1 MSREVDERIVV
12 MDFDNSKFERGTNQC
27 VKDIEKLKKSLNF
40 DSAKSFEELDKAANK
55 VNFSGMHT
63 AFDLLTNKSAW
74 AFGIVIN
81 GMNNVINKA
90 EQMATNLIKAFTIDP
105 IAGGYQ
111 AYEDKLNST
120 YTIMAA
126 TGDSMDYV
134 SEKLR
139 ELNEYSDATIYS
151 FQDMTRNVGKFTNAG
166 ISLEDTV
173 QAIKGISNEAA
184 LAGAGAAEQSRAMY
198 NISQA
203 MSMGYMQLI
212 DWKSI
217 ENANMSILS
226 FKEELADV
234 ATEIGTIQKNEDGT
248 FETAEH
254 HFDTLQQL
262 FKDGLQDRWLTND
275 VMLETFKRFADAET
289 EIGAKA
295 YGAAKDI
302 KSFGQ
307 LINVLKEQ
315 VKTSWGNSFEIIF
328 GNVEQSVAYFK
339 KISEPLGDLLKT
351 IGDLRNA
358 GLRKIFDNGYSDLT
372 TELGKMNISAE
383 SFEETFHNILEEST
397 DPAAV
402 KFKEYMQSVEDEYDS
417 FATFIDQNGLPS
429 DLVNKTLHQLTDS
442 TAASTEAIDSMED
455 KLEYFQ
461 KVVDEV
467 WAGNYSNN
475 WDENN
480 RERERLLTEANYD
493 FVKVQDLVNKTVD
506 GHRLTLEDL
515 NEAQMEAIGFTN
527 EEIQAYKEF
536 NKQIDENNSSVNKM
550 VKAMENASNR
560 FVFMSTLADI
570 AKIIR
575 QSIESISVAWHEVMD
590 DEIGTFFGSIINLAY
605 ELIHPLVLDETAL
618 RNLIDTFKMVFTVLK
633 WIMHIA
639 NMPVKII
646 TSLAKSLGLIDASG
660 ILSITGALGRAVT
673 QLDYFLERLDPIGRL
688 IDFVVK
694 KIKDAFTGLIGLKD
708 EFKQFGYWVMAGFEN
723 GVNNKYLQ
731 VVDFVCGIFERIVK
745 KVHDILQIG
754 SPSKLTFQYGKWF
767 IEGFI
772 NGVKSMIKMVYTTIK
787 DVFSEIN
794 YITENYTVK
803 DVKKIAVRE
812 YKTLA
817 EKLQPVLE
825 PIERGFRLLGKFVDS
840 AMEVTSE
847 VLDKVVAWIKDL
859 DIGTTIAIGLMAGL
873 SYTLY
878 KSTRG
883 IGDLGRGTVAF
894 VKAFADFTGT
904 IGKGLRYF
912 EGFMRAKSFEA
923 YANGIFK
930 LAEALVVVAGAIG
943 IITAYETADLIKAG
957 GIIVAVAAV
966 MALISMQFTK
976 MSTATQALNT
986 AASSGFFLTLG
997 STFILIAVAMKM
1009 ITDTVDKSEGK
1020 GWIVALGVIFGVF
1033 IAITAYAV
1041 IMDKFISTMTARS
1054 LIGLGVLFIG
1064 FASAIL
1070 IIAGS
1075 MAIIGMLKTS
1085 TIIKS
1090 LAVIGSVMLALAFMV
1105 KMSSKIGSFKGI
1117 AGLGLMFMGFAFALN
1132 SIAISMMLIGMLST
1146 EAIAKSIIV
1155 MGVMT
1160 LCFAAL
1166 IAINKTFSNK
1176 KIGKW
1181 GNGSGGAGSLGLM
1194 FIGFAMA
1201 MVSIGLAMMIIGR
1214 LSEEAIAK
1222 SMKVLWEMTG
1232 MFIAL
1237 IAVMAICSKLSGSG
1251 GAAKMGLSL
1260 LALTVPLVAMAAL
1273 TVILGMIKE
1282 ETIAKGII
1290 ALTAMTVLIDTM
1302 MLCASKVKC
1311 SAANSLKAIGIMMLE
1326 MTAALVIMSLV
1337 PTSKLLG
1344 AALAMDMVIIAL
1356 SIMIKALSSM
1366 PSLKTSD
1373 VVKFAILTIFMTGLG
1388 AVIAVMASTGASAA
1402 NILASAAAMSLA
1414 MLAVTACTV
1423 LISNFVK
1430 TTDPGKLLSAVAMMG
1445 VMLLVFAALAVLFDK
1460 IRDIDGANMLKQA
1473 TALSEVLA
1481 VLTGC
1486 ALIISGIGAIGLRTA
1501 VKGIV
1506 AFAIFVAALAGLA
1519 AGILELASSDWMNEK
1534 VTKIGTM
1541 IKKFLDN
1548 FNGFFESAA
1557 KIQNNQIEDCVNLIE
1572 AIVKVALASKDM
1584 PSNTSGLSK
1593 YSKDL
1598 PEFAEAVVEMSR
1610 VLSQEDYDPDKT
1622 KDAIDIMTALA
1633 KLENSLPS
1641 SGGKIQEWFGTK
1653 QTFSGF
1659 AEGMKDLGAGFKSF
1673 IDETGDIIIDKDKT
1687 DTIINA
1693 ATAIA
1698 GLENNLPRSGGL
1710 MKTILGDR
1718 QTLTQFS
1725 EMMPPFG
1732 KAMKALGHELE
1743 GANIDEGIITS
1754 AANSAK
1760 AINELNSKLPR
1771 TGGVLQEWLGDR
1783 QTLYNFSDQLPYF
1796 GTAMKKFSD
1805 ALGTDFNADA
1815 VKSAGD
1821 AAQGLAALEKNL
1833 PTHGGKLETWLGKK
1847 ESLTN
1852 FSANIPLFAVGMKG
1866 ASEVLGDNFDT
1877 SSMDALAKVG
1887 SALADLENSLP
1898 ETDGKIQKWIGGK
1911 ETMKQFTEN
1920 FTYFIEGMMKL
1931 SQAAPSQDAKEMAST
1946 TQQYMDA
1953 LRLDGNTIKPIN
1965 VELIQDCATAGMAIA
1980 ELEGSLTKTGSKFE
1994 WFTGKKDL
2002 THFSGNLEGFA
2013 KGMVAFSAELQST
2026 KPSDVANAAACVNN
2040 FDPKTMAD
2048 TLNGNAV
2055 YTISNIDPALWTG
2068 FTATLTGYA
2077 GAIKA
2082 FTESMKNVDTLS
2094 LSAAASS
2101 MSSLINATKDIQGN
2115 DFGGLSTM
2123 TNQLTSISKGCID
2136 AFIAEFDHSYSRT
2149 EEAVSNWHD
2158 DLVIYIS
2165 NLTSSYVTMGKTL
2178 AQSVGKGIEEELKGI
2193 GDDKNPT
2200 NEFIVGMNAMTK
2212 EIESRYGSFYSC
2224 GFYIAEGFREGIKD
2238 NLNQVADV
2246 GMALVTTAEIATREA
2261 AKIASPS
2268 KVFKQDG
2275 KYIAEG
2281 FALGISNNTNLAKEA
2296 GSNLVE
2302 TARDNIKSSISLLN
2316 SALNSD
2322 LNFDPT
2328 ITPMVDLENVNSASK
2343 SISSM
2348 FNGGSLFG
2356 TNDINATIKQN
2367 QNRANPTLTAIES
2380 LKSEL
2385 GKTGNTYNT
2394 INGITYDDGSNI
2406 HSAVGTLLHAA
2417 GVQRRK

>member
-55 VNFSGMHT
+55 VSFSGIHT

-74 AFGIVIN
+74 AFGAVIN

-105 IAGGYQ
+105 ISAGYQ

-173 QAIKGISNEAA
+173 EAIKGISNEAA

-226 FKEELADV
+226 LKEELADV
-234 ATEIGTIQKNEDGT
+234 AAEFGTIQINEDGT

-254 HFDTLQQL
+254 HFDSLQQL
-262 FKDGLQDRWLTND
+262 FKDGLQDRWMTNE
-275 VMLETFKRFADAET
+275 VMLETFKRFADVET

-295 YGAAKDI
+295 YNAAKDI

-339 KISEPLGDLLKT
+339 KISEPLGDLFKT

-358 GLRKIFDNGYSDLT
+358 GLRKIFDNGYTDLT
-372 TELGKMNISAE
+372 TELSKMNITAE
-383 SFEETFHNILEEST
+383 SFEETFHSILEEST
-397 DPAAV
+397 DPAVAE
-402 KFKEYMQSVEDEYDS
+402 FKHYMESVEEEYDS
-417 FATFIDQNGLPS
+417 FASFIDQNGLPS
-429 DLVNKTLHQLTDS
+429 ELVNKTLHKLTDD
-442 TAASTEAIDSMED
+442 TAASAEAIDSMED

-467 WAGNYSNN
+467 WAGTYSNN

-480 RERERLLTEANYD
+480 RERERLLTEANYE

-560 FVFMSTLADI
+560 YVFMSTIADI

-575 QSIESISVAWHEVMD
+575 QSIESISIAWHEVMD

-618 RNLIDTFKMVFTVLK
+618 RNLVDTIKMVFTVLK

-660 ILSITGALGRAVT
+660 ILSLTGALGRT
-673 QLDYFLERLDPIGRL
+673 ISELDAFLERLDPIGRVV
-688 IDFVVK
+688 DFVVN
-694 KIKDAFTGLIGLKD
+694 KIKDALTEVLELKD
-708 EFKQFGYWVMAGFEN
+708 EFIQFGYWVMDGFEN

-731 VVDFVCGIFERIVK
+731 VVNVICNIFETIVT

-754 SPSKLTFQYGKWF
+754 SPSKLTFKYGRWF

-772 NGVKSMIKMVYTTIK
+772 NGIKSIIKTVYTTIK
-787 DVFSEIN
+787 DVFSKIN
-794 YITENYTVK
+794 NTTENYTIDGFK
-803 DVKKIAVRE
+803 ESSIKK
-812 YKTLA
+812 YKFLA
-817 EKLQPVLE
+817 EKLL
-825 PIERGFRLLGKFVDS
+825 PILKPILKGFSIIGDFVDK
-840 AMEVTSE
+840 AVEITS
-847 VLDKVVAWIKDL
+847 VVFDKVIDWIKDI
-859 DIGTTIAIGLMAGL
+859 DMGTVVALGVMAGLTYTMYKSTIAIE
-873 SYTLY
+873 
-878 KSTRG
+878 
-883 IGDLGRGTVAF
+883 DVGRGT
-894 VKAFADFTGT
+894 KAFLKAFTDFTGSV
-904 IGKGLRYF
+904 GKGLRYF
-912 EGFMRAKSFEA
+912 QGYMKAKSFEA
-923 YANGIFK
+923 YANGILK
-930 LAEALVVVAGAIG
+930 LAEALVIIAGAIG
-943 IITAYETADLIKAG
+943 VIASYKTKDLIKAG

-966 MALISMQFTK
+966 MALISIQFTK
-976 MSTATQALNT
+976 MSTAAQALNT
-986 AASSGFFLTLG
+986 AASSAFFLTLG
-997 STFILIAVAMKM
+997 ATFILIAIAMKM
-1009 ITDTVDKSEGK
+1009 ITDTVNKSDSK
-1020 GWIVALGVIFGVF
+1020 GWKVALGVIFGVLV
-1033 IAITAYAV
+1033 AISAYAI
-1041 IMDKFISTMTARS
+1041 IMDKFISAMTARS
-1054 LIGLGVLFIG
+1054 LIGLGALFVG
-1064 FASAIL
+1064 FASAML

-1075 MAIIGMLKTS
+1075 MALIGMLKVS

-1090 LAVIGSVMLALAFMV
+1090 LAVMGTVMLALAFMV
-1105 KMSSKIGSFKGI
+1105 KMSSKIGNFKGI
-1117 AGLGLMFMGFAFALN
+1117 AGLGLMFIGFAFALN
-1132 SIAISMMLIGMLST
+1132 SIAISMMMIGMLSP
-1146 EAIAKSIIV
+1146 EAIAKSIVVI
-1155 MGVMT
+1155 GVMT

-1166 IAINKTFSNK
+1166 IAINKTFSNH

-1181 GNGSGGAGSLGLM
+1181 GNGSGGAAGLGLM

-1201 MVSIGLAMMIIGR
+1201 LVGIGLAMMIIGS

-1222 SMKVLWEMTG
+1222 SIKVLWDMTG
-1232 MFIAL
+1232 MFVVL
-1237 IAVMAICSKLSGSG
+1237 IAVMALCSKLSGAG

-1260 LALTVPLVAMAAL
+1260 LALVVPLITMAGL

-1282 ETIAKGII
+1282 EHIAKGIL
-1290 ALTAMTVLIDTM
+1290 AMTAMTVLVDSM
-1302 MLCASKVKC
+1302 MVCASKMKR
-1311 SAANSLKAIGIMMLE
+1311 SAAASLKSLGIMMLE

-1337 PTSKLLG
+1337 PTDKLIG
-1344 AALAMDMVIIAL
+1344 AAIAMDLVILAL
-1356 SIMIKALSSM
+1356 SVMIKALSGM

-1373 VVKFAILTIFMTGLG
+1373 VVKFGILILFMTMLG
-1388 AVIAVMASTGASAA
+1388 AVITIMASTKASIAKM
-1402 NILASAAAMSLA
+1402 LASAAAMSLA
-1414 MLAVTACTV
+1414 VLAITGCTV

-1430 TTDPGKLLSAVAMMG
+1430 ATSTKDLLAAVAMLA
-1445 VMLLVFAALAVLFDK
+1445 VMTLVFTALAVIFESIK
-1460 IRDIDGANMLKQA
+1460 EIDGSNMLRQA
-1473 TALSEVLA
+1473 TALSETLA
-1481 VLTGC
+1481 VLSTC
-1486 ALIISGIGAIGLRTA
+1486 ALIVSAIGKIGLGAA
-1501 VKGIV
+1501 VQRIA
-1506 AFAIFVAALAGLA
+1506 AFAIFIAALVGLS
-1519 AGILELASSDWMNEK
+1519 AGIIELASTDWMNDK

-1548 FNGFFESAA
+1548 FNDFFESAA
-1557 KIQNNQIEDCVNLIE
+1557 KIQNNQIEDCVKLIE
-1572 AIVKVALASKDM
+1572 AIVKIGLASKDL
-1584 PSNTSGLSK
+1584 PNSTSGLAS

-1598 PEFAEAVVEMSR
+1598 PGFAESVVEMSR
-1610 VLSQEDYDPDKT
+1610 ILSQEDYDPDKT

-1673 IDETGDIIIDKDKT
+1673 IDETGDMIIDKDKT

-1710 MKTILGDR
+1710 METILGDR
-1718 QTLTQFS
+1718 QTLYNFS
-1725 EMMPPFG
+1725 EQMPYFG
-1732 KAMKALGHELE
+1732 TAIKSLAKELD
-1743 GANIDEGIITS
+1743 GANIDEDVIKS

-1760 AINELNSKLPR
+1760 AINELNTKLPR
-1771 TGGVLQEWLGDR
+1771 TGGILQEWLGDR
-1783 QTLYNFSDQLPYF
+1783 QTLYNFSEQLPHF
-1796 GTAMKKFSD
+1796 GTAMKMFSD
-1805 ALGTDFNADA
+1805 TLGTDFNADA
-1815 VKSAGD
+1815 VKAAGD
-1821 AAQGLAALEKNL
+1821 AAEGLAALEKNL
-1833 PTHGGKLETWLGKK
+1833 PAHGGKLQEWLGKR
-1847 ESLTN
+1847 ESLNN
-1852 FSANIPLFAVGMKG
+1852 FSANIPLFAVGMKS
-1866 ASEVLGDNFDT
+1866 ASEVLGPDFDT

-1887 SALADLENSLP
+1887 SSLAELESSLP
-1898 ETDGKIQKWIGGK
+1898 STDGKLQKWIGGK
-1911 ETMKQFTEN
+1911 ETMKQFTDN

-1931 SQAAPSQDAKEMAST
+1931 SQAAPSQDVKETAST

-1965 VELIQDCATAGMAIA
+1965 VELIQDCAAAGMAIA
-1980 ELEGSLTKTGSKFE
+1980 ELESSLTKTGSKFE

-2002 THFSGNLEGFA
+2002 KHFSGNLGDFA
-2013 KGMVAFSAELQST
+2013 KGMAALSTELQT
-2026 KPSDVANAAACVNN
+2026 TNPSNVSNAAACMDN
-2040 FDPKTMAD
+2040 FDPQKMAD
-2048 TLNGNAV
+2048 TLNEDDI
-2055 YTISNIDPALWTG
+2055 YSISNIDSSLWDG
-2068 FTATLTGYA
+2068 FKATLIGYA
-2077 GAIKA
+2077 EGIKA
-2082 FTESMKNVDTLS
+2082 FSKSMEGVDILN

-2101 MSSLINATKDIQGN
+2101 MASLINATKDIQGN

-2123 TNQLTSISKGCID
+2123 TNQLASIAKGCID
-2136 AFIAEFDHSYSRT
+2136 SFIEEFDHSYSRT
-2149 EEAVSNWHD
+2149 EEAIANWNNNT
-2158 DLVIYIS
+2158 LVYIS
-2165 NLTSSYVTMGKTL
+2165 NFSPSYVKMGKSLTK
-2178 AQSVGKGIEEELKGI
+2178 SFGEGIEEELKAVGE
-2193 GDDKNPT
+2193 DKNPT
-2200 NEFIVGMNAMTK
+2200 NEFVVGMNAMVK
-2212 EIESRYGSFYSC
+2212 EIEGHYGSFYSC
-2224 GFYIAEGFREGIKD
+2224 GFYIAEGFRDGIKD
-2238 NLNQVADV
+2238 NLDQIADV
-2246 GMALVTTAEIATREA
+2246 GTALVTTAEIATREA
-2261 AKIASPS
+2261 GKIASPS
-2268 KVFKQDG
+2268 RLFKQDG

-2296 GSNLVE
+2296 GTNLVE
-2302 TARDNIKSSISLLN
+2302 TARDNIKSSINLLN

-2367 QNRANPTLTAIES
+2367 QNRDNPTLAAIES
-2380 LKSEL
+2380 LKSEI

>member
-1 MSREVDERIVV
+1 MSREIDERVVV
-12 MDFDNSKFERGTNQC
+12 MDFDNSKFERGTREC

-81 GMNNVINKA
+81 GMNNVISKA
-90 EQMATNLIKAFTIDP
+90 EQMATNLLKAFTIDP
-105 IAGGYQ
+105 ISGGYQ

-184 LAGAGAAEQSRAMY
+184 LAGATAADQSRAMY

-234 ATEIGTIQKNEDGT
+234 AAELGTIQKNEDGT

-262 FKDGLQDRWLTND
+262 FKDGLQDRWMTND

-351 IGDLRNA
+351 LGDLRNA
-358 GLRKIFDNGYSDLT
+358 GLRKIFDNGYTDLT
-372 TELGKMNISAE
+372 TELSKMNITAE

-397 DPAAV
+397 DPAAI
-402 KFKEYMQSVEDEYDS
+402 KFKEYMKSVEDEYDS

-442 TAASTEAIDSMED
+442 TAESTEAIDSMED

-550 VKAMENASNR
+550 VKAMEKASNR
-560 FVFMSTLADI
+560 FVFMSTIADI

-575 QSIESISVAWHEVMD
+575 QSIESINVAWHEVMD

-688 IDFVVK
+688 IDFITK

-731 VVDFVCGIFERIVK
+731 VVDFVCGIFEKIVK

-754 SPSKLTFQYGKWF
+754 SPSKLTFQYGRWF

-803 DVKKIAVRE
+803 DIKKIAVRE

-840 AMEVTSE
+840 AMEITSE

-878 KSTRG
+878 RSTKG
-883 IGDLGRGTVAF
+883 LGDLGRGTIAL
-894 VKAFADFTGT
+894 VKTFADFTGT
-904 IGKGLRYF
+904 IGKGIRHF
-912 EGFMRAKSFEA
+912 EGFMRAKTFEA

-930 LAEALVVVAGAIG
+930 LAESLVVIAGAIG
-943 IITAYETADLIKAG
+943 VIAAYDTADLIKAG

-966 MALISMQFTK
+966 MALISLQFTK

-986 AASSGFFLTLG
+986 AASSAFFLTLG
-997 STFILIAVAMKM
+997 ATFVLIAVAMKM
-1009 ITDTVDKSEGK
+1009 ITDTVDKSEGN
-1020 GWIVALGVIFGVF
+1020 GWIVALGVIFGVL

-1041 IMDKFISTMTARS
+1041 VMDKFISTMTARS
-1054 LIGLGVLFIG
+1054 LIGLGALFIG

-1070 IIAGS
+1070 ILAGS

-1117 AGLGLMFMGFAFALN
+1117 AGLGLMFIGLSFALN
-1132 SIAISMMLIGMLST
+1132 SIALSMMLIGMLSP
-1146 EAIAKSIIV
+1146 EAIAKSIVVI
-1155 MGVMT
+1155 GVMT

-1194 FIGFAMA
+1194 FIGFATA
-1201 MVSIGLAMMIIGR
+1201 MVSIGLAMMIIGG

-1222 SMKVLWEMTG
+1222 SIKVLWEMTG

-1260 LALTVPLVAMAAL
+1260 LALTVPLVVMAGL
-1273 TVILGMIKE
+1273 TIILGMIKE

-1302 MLCASKVKC
+1302 MLCASKVKR
-1311 SAANSLKAIGIMMLE
+1311 SAANSLKALGIMMLE

-1337 PTSKLLG
+1337 PTNKLLG
-1344 AALAMDMVIIAL
+1344 AALAMSMVIVTL
-1356 SIMIKALSSM
+1356 SIMIKALSAM
-1366 PSLKTSD
+1366 PNLKMGD
-1373 VVKFAILTIFMTGLG
+1373 VIKFAILTIFMTGLG
-1388 AVIAVMASTGASAA
+1388 AVIAVMASTGASAT
-1402 NILASAAAMSLA
+1402 NMLASAAAMSLA

-1430 TTDPGKLLSAVAMMG
+1430 TTNPGQLLSAVAMMG

-1460 IRDIDGANMLKQA
+1460 IKEIDGANMLKQA
-1473 TALSEVLA
+1473 TALSEVIA

-1486 ALIISGIGAIGLRTA
+1486 ALIISGIGAIGLGTA
-1501 VKGIV
+1501 VKGII
-1506 AFAIFVAALAGLA
+1506 AFGIFVAALAGLA
-1519 AGILELASSDWMNEK
+1519 ARIIELASSEWMNDK
-1534 VTKIGTM
+1534 VTIIGTM

-1548 FNGFFESAA
+1548 FNGFFEAAA
-1557 KIQNNQIEDCVNLIE
+1557 KIQNNQIADCVKLIE

-1584 PSNTSGLSK
+1584 PSSTSGLAK

-1598 PEFAEAVVEMSR
+1598 PGFAEAVVEMSR
-1610 VLSQEDYDPDKT
+1610 VLSQEDYDPSKT
-1622 KDAIDIMTALA
+1622 RDAIDIMTALA

-1653 QTFSGF
+1653 QTFAGF

-1673 IDETGDIIIDKDKT
+1673 INETGDIIIDKDKT

-1718 QTLTQFS
+1718 QTLHSFS
-1725 EMMPPFG
+1725 DQIPYFG
-1732 KAMKALGHELE
+1732 TAVKTLAKELE
-1743 GANIDEGIITS
+1743 GANIDEGIITA
-1754 AANSAK
+1754 AANGAK

-1771 TGGVLQEWLGDR
+1771 SGGVLQEWLGDR

-1805 ALGTDFNADA
+1805 ELGTDFNADS
-1815 VKSAGD
+1815 VKAAGD
-1821 AAQGLAALEKNL
+1821 AAQGLSALEKNL

-1852 FSANIPLFAVGMKG
+1852 FSANMPLFAVGMKS
-1866 ASEVLGDNFDT
+1866 ASEVLGDDFDT

-1887 SALADLENSLP
+1887 TSLAELENSLP
-1898 ETDGKIQKWIGGK
+1898 KTDGKLQKWFGGK
-1911 ETMKQFTEN
+1911 ETMEQFTKN

-1965 VELIQDCATAGMAIA
+1965 VELIQDCATAGIAIA

-2013 KGMVAFSAELQST
+2013 KGMAAFSTELQAT
-2026 KPSDVANAAACVNN
+2026 NPSDVANAAACVNN
-2040 FDPKTMAD
+2040 FDPKTMSD

-2055 YTISNIDPALWTG
+2055 YNISNIDPSLWTG

-2077 GAIKA
+2077 GAIKV
-2082 FTESMKNVDTLS
+2082 FTEAMNGVDTIS

-2101 MSSLINATKDIQGN
+2101 MSSLINACKDIN
-2115 DFGGLSTM
+2115 DSDFGGLTKM
-2123 TNQLTSISKGCID
+2123 TTDLAGISKGCID
-2136 AFIAEFDHSYSRT
+2136 AFIAEFDKSYSRT
-2149 EEAVSNWHD
+2149 EDAVGRWHQD
-2158 DLVIYIS
+2158 VQIYMS
-2165 NLTSSYVTMGKTL
+2165 NLSSSYKVMGKMMVED
-2178 AQSVGKGIEEELKGI
+2178 VGKGVEEKFRAIDE
-2193 GDDKNPT
+2193 DKNPA
-2200 NEFIVGMNAMTK
+2200 NEFKIGMTAMTE
-2212 EIESRYGSFYSC
+2212 EIRSQYGSFYDC
-2224 GFYIAEGFREGIKD
+2224 GWYIVEGFKAGIKD
-2238 NLNQVADV
+2238 SLGSVEDM
-2246 GMALVTTAEIATREA
+2246 GTSLVTTAERATREA
-2261 AKIASPS
+2261 AKIKSPS
-2268 KVFKQDG
+2268 RVFMQDG

-2281 FALGISNNTNLAKEA
+2281 FALGISNNTDLAKDA
-2296 GSNLVE
+2296 GTNLIE
-2302 TARDNIKSSISLLN
+2302 TARNNIKSSIELLN

-2328 ITPMVDLENVNSASK
+2328 ITPMVNLDNVDAAAS
-2343 SISSM
+2343 SISDM
-2348 FNGGSLFG
+2348 FNKNTIFSA
-2356 TNDINATIKQN
+2356 NDINATIKQN
-2367 QNRANPTLTAIES
+2367 QNRVDPTITAIEG